1 MNDDYEQRLQA
12 LVGRELGEA
21 RPAHDPV
28 NVPMIR
34 HWVEAMGDDNPVYL
48 DDEAARAT
56 GRDGLIAPPT
66 MMQAWTMR
74 GYAATVEP
82 PPAGET
88 EREMNALLEE
98 GGYTSVVATDSEFE
112 FHRELRPGD
121 LVTASETIEA
131 ISDEKR
137 TGLGEGRF
145 VTSLRTYVDQ
155 DQRTV
160 ATQRWRLLRFRPP
173 TSQPEAGVGA
183 KDEAAESTTGAEP
196 EPSPRRPRPAI
207 NRDNAFWFEAASER
221 RLVIQRCADC
231 EQLRHPP
238 GPCCPACNSFAW
250 DTIEPSGQGHVH
262 SYVVAHHPRIP
273 GFTYP
278 HVVALI
284 ELEEGVRL
292 LADVLELEP
301 GEVEIDLPVELDW
314 LEADEDLTLPA
325 FRPSEMEKR

>member
-12 LVGRELGEA
+12 LVGRQLGDA

-34 HWVEAMGDDNPVYL
+34 HWVEAMGDGNPVYL

-56 GRDGLIAPPT
+56 GRQGVVAPPT
-66 MMQAWTMR
+66 MLQAWTMR

-82 PPAGET
+82 PEAGET

-112 FHRELRPGD
+112 FHRELVPGD
-121 LVTASETIEA
+121 LVTATETIEEVSA
-131 ISDEKR
+131 EKR

-155 DQRTV
+155 EQRTV

-173 TSQPEAGVGA
+173 SASKDAGDGDTA
-183 KDEAAESTTGAEP
+183 TEEGAEQAP
-196 EPSPRRPRPAI
+196 ARRPRPAI

-238 GPCCPACNSFAW
+238 GPCCPVCSSFAW
-250 DTIEPSGQGHVH
+250 DTIEPSGRGHIH

-278 HVVALI
+278 HVVALV

-292 LADVLELEP
+292 LADVLDLAP
-301 GEVEIDLPVELDW
+301 DEVEIGLPVELDW

-325 FRPSEMEKR
+325 FRLAETKKS

>member
-12 LVGRELGEA
+12 LVGRQLGDA

-28 NVPMIR
+28 NLPMIR
-34 HWVEAMGDDNPVYL
+34 HWVEAMEDDNPVYL

-56 GRDGLIAPPT
+56 GREGVIAPPT

-82 PPAGET
+82 PEAGET

-121 LVTASETIEA
+121 LVTASETIEDV
-131 ISDEKR
+131 SDEKR

-173 TSQPEAGVGA
+173 SASPDAGEGDTDATADAEQPPTA
-183 KDEAAESTTGAEP
+183 
-196 EPSPRRPRPAI
+196 RRPRPAI

-221 RLVIQRCADC
+221 RLVIQRCTDC

-238 GPCCPACNSFAW
+238 GPCCPVCTSFSW
-250 DTIEPSGQGHVH
+250 DTIEPSGRGHIH

-278 HVVALI
+278 HVVALV

-292 LADVLELEP
+292 LADVLDLAP
-301 GEVEIDLPVELDW
+301 DEVEIDLPVELDW

-325 FRPSEMEKR
+325 FRPAETKMS